1 MSNYRIDPQCVDCIL
16 EKFINKAPED
26 VDVETVMDYK
36 LGVLKIIAEQ
46 GQNLTAPEI
55 VASITDFKS
64 KMFGKID
71 DFYDVKIKF
80 NELMLQKESTM
91 EKAIKDSADPFKTAL
106 KTAMLGNYI
115 DFGAMYSVSEEK
127 LDELLQSV
135 EDIKL
140 DETEYQNLCQ
150 ELKTAKSM
158 VLCTDNCGEIVADK
172 LLVKQIKKQFPNVN
186 ITVIVRGSAVLNDA
200 TMEDARQVGLCD
212 VTKVIGNGTGVAGTV
227 IDCLSDEAKAVFNSA
242 DVIISK
248 GQGNFETLV
257 HCNRNVYY
265 LFLCKC
271 NYFAEK
277 FNKPRLTGMF
287 LNDRR
292 LNENI

>member
-16 EKFINKAPED
+16 EKFLNKAPKC
-26 VDVETVMDYK
+26 VDNETEMEYK
-36 LGVLKIIAEQ
+36 LGVLRIIATE
-46 GQNLTAPEI
+46 GESLTAPEI
-55 VASITDFKS
+55 VASVTEYKN
-64 KMFGKID
+64 KMFGEID
-71 DFYDVKIKF
+71 DFYDVKHKF
-80 NELMLQKESTM
+80 NALMLQKESAMQT
-91 EKAIKDSADPFKTAL
+91 AIERSADPFKTAL

-115 DFGAMYSVSEEK
+115 DFGAMNSVSEEK

-140 DETEYQNLCQ
+140 DETEYQNLCN

-172 LLVKQIKKQFPNVN
+172 LLVNQIKEKFPNVN

-200 TMEDARQVGLCD
+200 TLDDANQVGLCD
-212 VTKVIGNGTGVAGTV
+212 VAKVIGNGTSIAGTV
-227 IDCLSDEAKAVFNSA
+227 IDRLGDEAKTAFNSA
-242 DVIISK
+242 DVIIAK
-248 GQGNFETLV
+248 GQGNFETLG
-257 HCNRNVYY
+257 HCQRNVYY

-271 NYFAEK
+271 DMFAQK
-277 FNKPRLTGMF
+277 FNKPRFTGMF

-292 LNENI
+292 MDNK